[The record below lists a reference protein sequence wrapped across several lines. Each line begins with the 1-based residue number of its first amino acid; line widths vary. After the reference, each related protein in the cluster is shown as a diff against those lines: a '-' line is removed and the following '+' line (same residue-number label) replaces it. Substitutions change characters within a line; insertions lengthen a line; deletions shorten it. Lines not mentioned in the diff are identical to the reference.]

1 MKDTDKEL
9 LDDLATLNHKQKLR
23 IKELEREVVELKNII
38 NKYTEKEK
46 ETMTTI
52 KTLDGASITINGA
65 EDIAKLTREE
75 LLDVTLRFI
84 MENNRMEKCYLIEML
99 GMDSDEYSDLLDK
112 GELGGTVQDFEYDY
126 QNVLE
131 QSDINMFNKDGWKRK
146 ACDESFTS

>member
-1 MKDTDKEL
+1 MKETDKEL

-52 KTLDGASITINGA
+52 KTLDGSSITINGA

-84 MENNRMEKCYLIEML
+84 MENNRMEKCYLNEML
-99 GMDSDEYSDLLDK
+99 GMDSDEYADLLDK

-131 QSDINMFNKDGWKRK
+131 QSDINMFNKDGWKRT
-146 ACDESFTS
+146 F